1 LDVQRFPIQRTA
13 LTPVSNIKNM
23 KHWAGAFSFTSV
35 SQLFSFSICLKL
47 DFMPDHISLNL
58 MDAPFLAPHLDAIRQ
73 LCRMHTVRRLD
84 VFGSVLSDA
93 FSVDSDIDFLVEFDR
108 QGYEGAFEQFMGFKE
123 QLEALLL
130 RPVDLVVSRPFRNPH
145 FQQEVDQTKRLIYAA

>member
-1 LDVQRFPIQRTA
+1 
-13 LTPVSNIKNM
+13 
-23 KHWAGAFSFTSV
+23 
-35 SQLFSFSICLKL
+35 
-47 DFMPDHISLNL
+47 
-58 MDAPFLAPHLDAIRQ
+58 
-73 LCRMHTVRRLD
+73 MHAVRRLD